1 MQSTTEGGVEA
12 KILDYLEEEGWDV
25 YGDPR
30 SRSEWGASQLDEKY
44 DRSRDEAVYWNYL
57 KKKIVE
63 LNENIAEDDAQEIV
77 DNLKRN
83 MGAENLLDANK
94 EFYKK
99 MQEGVPYT
107 LVDEDGEEKSE
118 YVDLIH
124 FPDDE
129 RNLEKLMEKNDF
141 VAINQFQFERKNS
154 VRPDVTLLV
163 NGIPIVQF
171 ELKNVGPDSTV
182 QKAMNEMDQYQEHA
196 QRMFV
201 PNLFNV
207 VSDGMRLRYAA
218 TDAPQKFYFPWRSE
232 EFDGEMEKE
241 VEDAMKDLFQ
251 PQKLMDLFKYYVFF
265 SDEGKIIPRY
275 MQFQASNRMIERLRN
290 GEPRKGLIWHTQGS
304 GKSFT
309 MMFAANKAKKSP
321 TVRDRQQIIVVDR
334 KKLEEQMSDDLHDIG
349 FPIFD
354 VADTIHDL
362 KNILEENQNQ
372 LVLTTIQK
380 FEDVDL
386 DINADPEG
394 EAAVYVDEAHRFTEG
409 KLGSKLKNALP
420 NAFYFGL
427 TGTPVVEDGE
437 EGRNTFEEFSPPED
451 ENGYLH
457 RYSIEEGQ
465 RDGVITDV
473 TFTKMHVEWEDIPE
487 DLLDRDFE
495 GEFGDLPL
503 QKQQEILRKYVK
515 ESDLAELR
523 PRMEKVVQKILRH
536 FERKVEPMKMKGMVV
551 TPSREAAALYS
562 DELRKYRDEE
572 EVEAIISGDG
582 EDKDFMTKYVRSD
595 EEERNIVDKFKDQ
608 GSELK
613 LLVVCDKLLTGF
625 DAPVLKTLY
634 LDKSMANHNLLQAIA
649 RTNRPMAGKQ
659 NGEIVDFAGVFE
671 DPDEALQYEEFEV
684 IQDGLKETD
693 QLAEDFLD
701 LVNELIGLF
710 DVDFRDD
717 PETIQKAVAALRK
730 NDEMASSF
738 LERFS
743 EAENIFESVQ
753 PHKKLGEDEV
763 ITKWRILNDIYY
775 EFKEMERG
783 VMPQEGRISG
793 DVREKTREILEEHM
807 DVEEIETEEEDVY
820 YEIGSPEVKRVDNE
834 DKDPEYSA
842 AAEGAVLEENI
853 EIRAQQNPAFES
865 LSDRV
870 KQIITDWKNDEISS
884 EEAVEKYKEVEDEK
898 EEIESEKEQKDME
911 KVTFALFK
919 LFEEIYSDKF
929 SSEEADEVARNIS
942 DRIDTLDF
950 NSVER
955 TLRKNIRKEVL
966 LELTE
971 QEKTSVIKQDD
982 DFLTETVNLILKNR
996 GENGNEN

>member
-1 MQSTTEGGVEA
+1 MKYTTEGGVEA
-12 KILDYLEEEGWDV
+12 KILDYLEEVGWDV
-25 YGDPR
+25 YGNPKNKG
-30 SRSEWGASQLDEKY
+30 EWGASQLDEKY
-44 DRSRDEAVYWNYL
+44 DRSKDEAVYWNYL
-57 KKKIVE
+57 KEKIIE
-63 LNENIAEDDAQEIV
+63 LNENISEDNAQEIV

-83 MGAENLLDANK
+83 MGAENLLDAN
-94 EFYKK
+94 EDFYEK

-107 LVDEDGEEKSE
+107 VVDEDGEEKSE

-129 RNLEKLMEKNDF
+129 GNLEELMEKNDF
-141 VAINQFQFERKNS
+141 VAVNQFQFERKNS

-182 QKAMNEMDQYQEHA
+182 QKAMNEMDQYQENA

-207 VSDGMRLRYAA
+207 VCDGTRFRYAA

-232 EFDGEMEKE
+232 EFDGAMEKE
-241 VEDAMKDLFQ
+241 VEDAMTNLFQ
-251 PQKLMDLFKYYVFF
+251 PDKLMDLFKYYVFF
-265 SDEGKIIPRY
+265 SDDGKIIPRY
-275 MQFQASNRMIERLRN
+275 MQHQASNRIIERLRN

-321 TVRDRQQIIVVDR
+321 TVQDRQQIIVVDR

-362 KNILEENQNQ
+362 ETILEENQNQ

-380 FEDVDL
+380 FEDVDS

-420 NAFYFGL
+420 DAFYFGL

-437 EGRNTFEEFSPPED
+437 KGRNTFREFSPEGED
-451 ENGYLH
+451 YLH

-487 DLLDRDFE
+487 DLLDKDFE

-523 PRMEKVVQKILRH
+523 PRMEKVVQKILEH
-536 FERKVEPMKMKGMVV
+536 FEEKVEPMKMKGMVV
-551 TPSREAAALYS
+551 TPSREAAALYA

-572 EVEAIISGDG
+572 EIEAIISGDG
-582 EDKDFMTKYVRSD
+582 KDKDFMTKYVRSD
-595 EEERNIVDKFKDQ
+595 EEERNIVDEFKQQ

-613 LLVVCDKLLTGF
+613 ILVVCDKLLTGF

-649 RTNRPMAGKQ
+649 RTNRPMVGKQ

-671 DPDEALQYEEFEV
+671 DPEEALQYEEFEI
-684 IQDGLKETD
+684 IQEGLKETD
-693 QLAEDFLD
+693 ELADEFLD
-701 LVNELIGLF
+701 IIDDLINLF
-710 DVDFRDD
+710 DVEFRDD
-717 PETIQKAVAALRK
+717 PDTIKKAVAALRK

-753 PHKKLGEDEV
+753 PHEKLGRDEI

-783 VMPQEGRISG
+783 IRPQKGRISG
-793 DVREKTREILEEHM
+793 NIREKTREILEDHM
-807 DVEEIETEEEDVY
+807 DVEEIEKEEENVY
-820 YEIGSPEVKRVDNE
+820 YEIGSPEVKQVE

-853 EIRAQQNPAFES
+853 EIKAQQNPAFES

-870 KQIITDWKNDEISS
+870 KQIITDWKNDDISS
-884 EEAVEKYKEVEDEK
+884 EEAVEQYKLVKDQK
-898 EEIESEKEQKDME
+898 SEIESEKEQKDMSG
-911 KVTFALFK
+911 VTFALFK
-919 LFEEIYSDKF
+919 LFEDIYSSNF
-929 SSEEADEVARNIS
+929 SSDEAEYVAKNIS
-942 DRIDTLDF
+942 NRIEDLDF

-955 TLRKNIRKEVL
+955 SLRKNVRKEVL

-971 QEKTSVIKQDD
+971 QGKTAVIKEDD

-996 GENGNEN
+996 GEYGNEN

>member
-1 MQSTTEGGVEA
+1 VLILEQTTEGGVEA
-12 KILDYLEEEGWDV
+12 KVLDYLEEVGWDI

-30 SRSEWGASQLDEKY
+30 TKGEWGASQLDEKY
-44 DRSRDEAVYWNYL
+44 DRSRDEAVYWDYL
-57 KKKIVE
+57 KEKIIE
-63 LNENIAEDDAQEIV
+63 LNENISEDNAQEIV

-83 MGAENLLDANK
+83 MGAENLLDANE
-94 EFYKK
+94 EFYEK

-107 LVDEDGEEKSE
+107 FVDEEGNERSE
-118 YVDLIH
+118 YIDLIH
-124 FPDDE
+124 FPEDE
-129 RNLEKLMEKNDF
+129 RNAEELMEKNDF
-141 VAINQFQFERKNS
+141 VAVNQFQFERGKS

-163 NGIPIVQF
+163 NGLPIVQF
-171 ELKNVGPDSTV
+171 ELKNIGPNSTV
-182 QKAMNEMDQYQEHA
+182 QKAMNEMEQYQKKA

-207 VSDGMRLRYAA
+207 VCDGTRFRYAA

-232 EFDGEMEKE
+232 SFEEEDYE
-241 VEDAMKDLFQ
+241 VEDAMTDPFQ

-275 MQFQASNRMIERLRN
+275 MQQQASNRIIERLRK
-290 GEPRKGLIWHTQGS
+290 GEPRKGLVWHTQGS

-309 MMFAANKAKKSP
+309 MMFAANKAKKSS
-321 TVRDRQQIIVVDR
+321 TVKDRQQIIVVDR
-334 KKLEEQMSDDLHDIG
+334 KKLEEQMSDDLHDID
-349 FPIFD
+349 FPIFE
-354 VADTIHDL
+354 VAETINDL
-362 KNILEENQNQ
+362 ENILEENQNQ

-380 FEDVDL
+380 FENVGSS
-386 DINADPEG
+386 IEADPEG
-394 EAAVYVDEAHRFTEG
+394 ESVVYVDEAHRFTEG
-409 KLGSKLKNALP
+409 KLGSKLRNTLP
-420 NAFYFGL
+420 DAFYFGF
-427 TGTPVVEDGE
+427 TGTPVVEDGK
-437 EGRNTFEEFSPPED
+437 EGRNTFKEFSPRGED
-451 ENGYLH
+451 YLH
-457 RYSIEEGQ
+457 RYSIEAGQ
-465 RDGVITDV
+465 RDGVITGV
-473 TFTKMHVEWEDIPE
+473 TFTRENVKWDDIPE
-487 DLLDRDFE
+487 DMLDQEFE

-523 PRMEKVVQKILRH
+523 PRMEKVVRKILDH
-536 FERKVEPMKMKGMVV
+536 FEERVEPMRMKGMVV

-582 EDKDFMTKYVRSD
+582 EDKEFMTKYVRSD

-608 GSELK
+608 SSELK

-693 QLAEDFLD
+693 KLADDFLELLDD
-701 LVNELIGLF
+701 LISLF
-710 DVDFRDD
+710 DVEFRDD
-717 PETIQKAVAALRK
+717 PETVQKAVASLRK
-730 NDEMASSF
+730 DDQMASTF

-753 PHKKLGEDEV
+753 PHEKLGEDEV
-763 ITKWRILNDIYY
+763 ITKWTIINDIYY

-783 VMPQEGRISG
+783 VRPSEGRISG
-793 DVREKTREILEEHM
+793 DVRAKTREILEKHM
-807 DVEEIETEEEDVY
+807 EVDDIETEDEEVY
-820 YEIGSPEVKRVDNE
+820 YEIGSPEVKHVE
-834 DKDPEYSA
+834 DETPDYSA

-853 EIRAQQNPAFES
+853 EIQANKNPAFES
-865 LSDRV
+865 LSERV
-870 KQIITDWKNDEISS
+870 KRIISDWKNDEITSD
-884 EEAVEKYKEVEDEK
+884 EAIEKYKEVKDEK
-898 EEIESEKEQKDME
+898 ESIESEQEKKGMDDM
-911 KVTFALFK
+911 TFALYKNLQDKHAIYFSNK
-919 LFEEIYSDKF
+919 EAEEIS
-929 SSEEADEVARNIS
+929 RNIS
-942 DRIDTLDF
+942 KRIDSLDF

-955 TLRKNIRKEVL
+955 KLRKDIRKQVL
-966 LELTE
+966 LEITE
-971 QEKTSVIKQDD
+971 QDKTKIIKEEDE
-982 DFLTETVNLILKNR
+982 FLTEIVNLIFKNR
-996 GENGNEN
+996 